1 MSDIAHAIGAL
12 RLVPVIV
19 IDEEEN
25 AYPLAQALKAGGLAC
40 AEITFRTA
48 AAEQCIRAMA
58 SDPEILLGAG
68 TVLRPEQV
76 ERALEAGARFI
87 VTPGFSA
94 EVVRA
99 CQANSVPV
107 FPGVATATEMQ
118 MALEAGV
125 EVVKV
130 FPTEASGGLTLLK
143 ALASPFSMMRF
154 IPTGGI
160 SLSQL
165 ADYLAFPPVLAVG
178 GSWIAP
184 SALIAARRFD
194 EITELAAQ
202 SVAVCQAARGA
213 NKADR
218 T

>member
-1 MSDIAHAIGAL
+1 MSDITHAIATM

-19 IDEEEN
+19 INDEEN
-25 AYPLAQALKAGGLAC
+25 AYPLGQALKAGGLPC

-48 AAEQCIRAMA
+48 AAERAIRAMA
-58 SDPEILLGAG
+58 ADSEILLGAG

-76 ERALEAGARFI
+76 ERAVEAGARYI

-107 FPGVATATEMQ
+107 FPGVSTATELQ

-125 EVVKV
+125 EVVKF
-130 FPTEASGGLTLLK
+130 FPAEALGGLPLIK

-184 SALIAARRFD
+184 SGLIADKRFD
-194 EITELAAQ
+194 EITELASQ
-202 SVAVCQAARGA
+202 SVAICQAAPG
-213 NKADR
+213 NKK
-218 T
+218 TGQ

>member
-1 MSDIAHAIGAL
+1 MTDILKAIGSV

-25 AYPLAQALKAGGLAC
+25 AYPLAQALKAGGLPC
-40 AEITFRTA
+40 AEVTFRTA
-48 AAEQCIRAMA
+48 AAAKAIRAMA
-58 SDPEILLGAG
+58 ADPDIILGAG

-76 ERALEAGARFI
+76 DQALEAGARYI

-99 CQANSVPV
+99 CRANSVPV

-118 MALEAGV
+118 MALEAGI

-130 FPTEASGGLTLLK
+130 FPAEAIGGLPMLK
-143 ALASPFSMMRF
+143 ALAAPFTMMRF

-160 SLSQL
+160 GVSQL
-165 ADYLAFPPVLAVG
+165 AEYLAFPPVLAVG

-184 SALIAARRFD
+184 SALIKSQSFD
-194 EITELAAQ
+194 KITELASQA
-202 SVAVCQAARGA
+202 VAICQAAPDGPGA
-213 NKADR
+213 GR
-218 T
+218 

>member
-1 MSDIAHAIGAL
+1 MTDILKTIGDL

-19 IDEEEN
+19 INEEEN
-25 AYPLAQALKAGGLAC
+25 AYPLAQALKAGGLPC

-48 AAEQCIRAMA
+48 AAAGAIRAMA
-58 SDPEILLGAG
+58 SDPDIILGAG

-76 ERALEAGARFI
+76 DQAMEAGARYI

-118 MALEAGV
+118 MALEAGI
-125 EVVKV
+125 EVVKF
-130 FPTEASGGLTLLK
+130 FPAEALGGLATLK
-143 ALASPFSMMRF
+143 ALAAPFSMMRF

-160 SLSQL
+160 SASQL
-165 ADYLAFPPVLAVG
+165 SDYLAFPKVLAVG

-184 SALIAARRFD
+184 SKLIVGHRFD
-194 EITELAAQ
+194 EITELATQA
-202 SVAVCQAARGA
+202 VAICQAAPAGPGSGQ
-213 NKADR
+213 
-218 T
+218 

>member
-1 MSDIAHAIGAL
+1 MTDILKVIGAL

-25 AYPLAQALKAGGLAC
+25 AYPLAQALKAGGLPC
-40 AEITFRTA
+40 AEVTFRTA
-48 AAEQCIRAMA
+48 AAERSIRAMA

-76 ERALEAGARFI
+76 DRALEAGARYI

-99 CQANSVPV
+99 CRANSVPV

-118 MALEAGV
+118 MALEARI

-130 FPTEASGGLTLLK
+130 FPAEALGGLALLK

-160 SLSQL
+160 SVLQL

-184 SALIAARRFD
+184 KALIAGHHFD
-194 EITELAAQ
+194 QITELASQA
-202 SVAVCQAARGA
+202 VAICQAAPDGVE
-213 NKADR
+213 
-218 T
+218 TG

>member
-1 MSDIAHAIGAL
+1 MSDIAQAIGAL

>member
-1 MSDIAHAIGAL
+1 MTDILKAIGAL

-25 AYPLAQALKAGGLAC
+25 AYPLAQALKAGGLPC

-48 AAEQCIRAMA
+48 AAERSIRAMA

-76 ERALEAGARFI
+76 DRALEAGARYI

-118 MALEAGV
+118 MALEAGI

-130 FPTEASGGLTLLK
+130 FPAEALGGLALLK
-143 ALASPFSMMRF
+143 ALAPPFSMMRF

-160 SLSQL
+160 SVSQL

-184 SALIAARRFD
+184 KALIAGHHFD
-194 EITELAAQ
+194 QITELASQA
-202 SVAVCQAARGA
+202 VAICRAAPGGA
-213 NKADR
+213 E
-218 T
+218 TGQ

>member
-1 MSDIAHAIGAL
+1 MTDIPKAIGAL

-25 AYPLAQALKAGGLAC
+25 AYPLAQALKAGGLPC
-40 AEITFRTA
+40 AEVTFRTA
-48 AAEQCIRAMA
+48 AAERSIRAMA

-76 ERALEAGARFI
+76 DRALEAGARYI

-99 CQANSVPV
+99 CRANSVPV

-118 MALEAGV
+118 MALEARI

-130 FPTEASGGLTLLK
+130 FPAEALGGLALLK

-160 SLSQL
+160 SVLQL

-184 SALIAARRFD
+184 KALIAGHHFD
-194 EITELAAQ
+194 QITELASQA
-202 SVAVCQAARGA
+202 VAICQAAPDGVE
-213 NKADR
+213 
-218 T
+218 TG

>member
-1 MSDIAHAIGAL
+1 MFDITEAIGAL

-19 IDEEEN
+19 INEEES
-25 AYPLAQALKAGGLAC
+25 AYPLAQALKAGGLPC
-40 AEITFRTA
+40 AEVTFRTA
-48 AAEQCIRAMA
+48 AAERSIRAMA

-76 ERALEAGARFI
+76 DRALEAGARYI

-99 CQANSVPV
+99 CQANAVPV
-107 FPGVATATEMQ
+107 FPGVATATELQ

-130 FPTEASGGLTLLK
+130 FPAEASGGLTLLK

-160 SLSQL
+160 SVSQL

-184 SALIAARRFD
+184 SKLIAGQHFD
-194 EITELAAQ
+194 EITKLASQA
-202 SVAVCQAARGA
+202 VAICHAAPTSAKGER
-213 NKADR
+213 
-218 T
+218 

>member
-1 MSDIAHAIGAL
+1 MTDIPKAIGAL

-25 AYPLAQALKAGGLAC
+25 AYPLAQALKAGGLPC
-40 AEITFRTA
+40 AEVTFRTA
-48 AAEQCIRAMA
+48 AAERSIRAMA

-76 ERALEAGARFI
+76 DRALEAGARYI

-118 MALEAGV
+118 MALEARI

-130 FPTEASGGLTLLK
+130 FPAEALGGLALLK
-143 ALASPFSMMRF
+143 ALASPFSMLRF

-160 SLSQL
+160 SVSQL

-184 SALIAARRFD
+184 KALIAGHHFD
-194 EITELAAQ
+194 QITELASQA
-202 SVAVCQAARGA
+202 VAICQTAPDGA
-213 NKADR
+213 ETGR
-218 T
+218 

>member
-1 MSDIAHAIGAL
+1 MTDIIKTIGAL

-19 IDEEEN
+19 INEEEN
-25 AYPLAQALKAGGLAC
+25 AYPLAQALKAGGLPC

-48 AAEQCIRAMA
+48 AAERSIRAMA
-58 SDPEILLGAG
+58 ADPDIILGAG
-68 TVLRPEQV
+68 TVLHPDQV
-76 ERALEAGARFI
+76 ERALEAGARYI

-99 CQANSVPV
+99 CQANAVPV

-118 MALEAGV
+118 MALEAGI

-130 FPTEASGGLTLLK
+130 FPAEALGGLALLK
-143 ALASPFSMMRF
+143 ALASPFSMLRF

-160 SLSQL
+160 SVSQL

-184 SALIAARRFD
+184 SKLITAKQFD
-194 EITELAAQ
+194 QITELASKA
-202 SVAVCQAARGA
+202 VAICRATPDGPESTR
-213 NKADR
+213 
-218 T
+218 

>member
-1 MSDIAHAIGAL
+1 MTDILKAIGAL

-25 AYPLAQALKAGGLAC
+25 AYPLAQALKAGGLPC

-48 AAEQCIRAMA
+48 AAERSIRALA

-76 ERALEAGARFI
+76 DRALEAGARYI

-118 MALEAGV
+118 MALEAGI

-130 FPTEASGGLTLLK
+130 FPAEALGGLALLK
-143 ALASPFSMMRF
+143 ALAPPFSMMRF

-160 SLSQL
+160 SVSQL

-184 SALIAARRFD
+184 KALIAGHHFD
-194 EITELAAQ
+194 QITELASQA
-202 SVAVCQAARGA
+202 VAICQAAPDGA
-213 NKADR
+213 A
-218 T
+218 TGQ

>member
-1 MSDIAHAIGAL
+1 MTDILKTIGDL

-19 IDEEEN
+19 INEEEN
-25 AYPLAQALKAGGLAC
+25 AYPLAEALKAGGLPC

-48 AAEQCIRAMA
+48 AAAGAIRAMA
-58 SDPEILLGAG
+58 SDPDIILGAG

-76 ERALEAGARFI
+76 DQAMEAGARYI

-118 MALEAGV
+118 MALEAGI
-125 EVVKV
+125 EVVKF
-130 FPTEASGGLTLLK
+130 FPAEALGGLATLK
-143 ALASPFSMMRF
+143 ALAAPFSMMRF

-160 SLSQL
+160 SASQL
-165 ADYLAFPPVLAVG
+165 SDYLAFPKVLAVG

-184 SALIAARRFD
+184 SKLIVGHRFD
-194 EITELAAQ
+194 EITELATQA
-202 SVAVCQAARGA
+202 VAICQAAPAGPGSGQ
-213 NKADR
+213 
-218 T
+218 

>member
-1 MSDIAHAIGAL
+1 MPAVIERIANL

-19 IDEEEN
+19 INEEEN
-25 AYPLAQALKAGGLAC
+25 AYPLAQALKAGGLPC

-48 AAEQCIRAMA
+48 AAEQCIRTMA

-68 TVLRPEQV
+68 TVLRPQQV
-76 ERALEAGARFI
+76 DRALDAGARFI

-130 FPTEASGGLTLLK
+130 FPAEASGGLTLLK

-184 SALIAARRFD
+184 SALIAARRFE

-202 SVAVCQAARGA
+202 SVAICQAAPGA
-213 NKADR
+213 KKVDQ
-218 T
+218 

>member
-1 MSDIAHAIGAL
+1 MTDILKAIGAL

-25 AYPLAQALKAGGLAC
+25 AYPLAQALKAGGLPC

-48 AAEQCIRAMA
+48 AAERSIRAMA

-76 ERALEAGARFI
+76 DRALEAGARYI

-118 MALEAGV
+118 MALEAGIV
-125 EVVKV
+125 VVKV
-130 FPTEASGGLTLLK
+130 FPAEALGGLALLK
-143 ALASPFSMMRF
+143 ALAPPFSMMRF

-160 SLSQL
+160 SVSQL

-184 SALIAARRFD
+184 KALIAGHHFD
-194 EITELAAQ
+194 QITELASQA
-202 SVAVCQAARGA
+202 VAICQAAPDGA
-213 NKADR
+213 A
-218 T
+218 TGQ

>member
-1 MSDIAHAIGAL
+1 MTDILKAIGAL

-19 IDEEEN
+19 IEEEEN
-25 AYPLAQALKAGGLAC
+25 AYPLAQALKAGGLPC
-40 AEITFRTA
+40 AEVTFRTA
-48 AAEQCIRAMA
+48 AAERCIRAMA

-76 ERALEAGARFI
+76 DRALEAGARYI

-118 MALEAGV
+118 MALEAGI

-130 FPTEASGGLTLLK
+130 FPAEAMGGLALLK

-160 SLSQL
+160 SVSQL

-178 GSWIAP
+178 GSWITP
-184 SALIAARRFD
+184 KALIAGHQFD
-194 EITELAAQ
+194 QITELASQA
-202 SVAVCQAARGA
+202 VAICQAAPDGA
-213 NKADR
+213 ETGR
-218 T
+218 

>member
-1 MSDIAHAIGAL
+1 MTDIVRAIGAL

-25 AYPLAQALKAGGLAC
+25 AYPLAQALKAGGLPC
-40 AEITFRTA
+40 AEVTFRTA
-48 AAEQCIRAMA
+48 AAERSIRAMA

-76 ERALEAGARFI
+76 DRALEAGARYI

-118 MALEAGV
+118 MALEAGI

-130 FPTEASGGLTLLK
+130 FPAEALGGLALLK

-160 SLSQL
+160 SVSQL

-184 SALIAARRFD
+184 KALIAGHHFD
-194 EITELAAQ
+194 QITELASQA
-202 SVAVCQAARGA
+202 VAICQAAPDGA
-213 NKADR
+213 ETGR
-218 T
+218 

>member
-1 MSDIAHAIGAL
+1 VTDIAKAIGAL

-19 IDEEEN
+19 INEEEN
-25 AYPLAQALKAGGLAC
+25 AYPLAQALKAGGLPC

-48 AAEQCIRAMA
+48 AAAGAIRAMA
-58 SDPEILLGAG
+58 SDPDIILGAG

-76 ERALEAGARFI
+76 DQAMEAGARYI

-118 MALEAGV
+118 MALEAGI
-125 EVVKV
+125 EVVKF
-130 FPTEASGGLTLLK
+130 FPAEALGGLATLK
-143 ALASPFSMMRF
+143 ALAAPFSMMRF

-160 SLSQL
+160 SASQL
-165 ADYLAFPPVLAVG
+165 SDYLAFPKVLAVG

-184 SALIAARRFD
+184 SKLIVGHRFD
-194 EITELAAQ
+194 EITELATQA
-202 SVAVCQAARGA
+202 VAICQAAPAGPGSGQ
-213 NKADR
+213 
-218 T
+218 

>member
-19 IDEEEN
+19 INEEEN
-25 AYPLAQALKAGGLAC
+25 AYPLAQALKAGGLPC

-58 SDPEILLGAG
+58 ADPEILLGAG

-76 ERALEAGARFI
+76 ERALEAGARYI

-130 FPTEASGGLTLLK
+130 FPAEASGGLTLLK

-202 SVAVCQAARGA
+202 SVAICQAAPGA
-213 NKADR
+213 NQ
-218 T
+218 

>member
-1 MSDIAHAIGAL
+1 MSDITHAIGTM

-19 IDEEEN
+19 INEEEN
-25 AYPLAQALKAGGLAC
+25 AYPLAQALKAGGLPC

-48 AAEQCIRAMA
+48 AAERCLRAMA
-58 SDPEILLGAG
+58 ADPEILLGAG

-76 ERALEAGARFI
+76 DRAVEAGARYI

-99 CQANSVPV
+99 CQGNSVPV
-107 FPGVATATEMQ
+107 FPGVSTATELQ

-130 FPTEASGGLTLLK
+130 FPAEVIGGLALLK

-184 SALIAARRFD
+184 SALIAAKRFE
-194 EITELAAQ
+194 EITELASQ
-202 SVAVCQAARGA
+202 SVAICQAAPA
-213 NKADR
+213 SKKAGQ
-218 T
+218 

>member
-1 MSDIAHAIGAL
+1 MTDIPKAIGAL

-25 AYPLAQALKAGGLAC
+25 AYPLAQALKAGGLPC
-40 AEITFRTA
+40 AEVTFRTA
-48 AAEQCIRAMA
+48 AAERSIRAMA

-76 ERALEAGARFI
+76 DRALEAGARYI

-118 MALEAGV
+118 MALEARI

-130 FPTEASGGLTLLK
+130 FPAEALGGLALLK
-143 ALASPFSMMRF
+143 ALASPFSMLRF

-160 SLSQL
+160 SVSQL

-184 SALIAARRFD
+184 KALIAGHHFD
-194 EITELAAQ
+194 QITELASQA
-202 SVAVCQAARGA
+202 VAICQAAPDGVE
-213 NKADR
+213 
-218 T
+218 TG

>member
-1 MSDIAHAIGAL
+1 MTDILKAIGAL

-25 AYPLAQALKAGGLAC
+25 AYPLAQALKAGGLPC
-40 AEITFRTA
+40 AEVTFRTA
-48 AAEQCIRAMA
+48 AAERSIRAMA

-76 ERALEAGARFI
+76 DRALEAGARYI

-99 CQANSVPV
+99 CRANSVPV

-118 MALEAGV
+118 MALEAGI

-130 FPTEASGGLTLLK
+130 FPAEALGGLALLK
-143 ALASPFSMMRF
+143 ALAPPFSMMRF

-160 SLSQL
+160 SVSQL

-184 SALIAARRFD
+184 KALIAGHHFD
-194 EITELAAQ
+194 QITALASQA
-202 SVAVCQAARGA
+202 VAICQAAPDGA
-213 NKADR
+213 ETGR
-218 T
+218 

>member
-1 MSDIAHAIGAL
+1 MSDITHAIGTM

-19 IDEEEN
+19 INEEEN
-25 AYPLAQALKAGGLAC
+25 AYPLAQALKAGGLPC

-48 AAEQCIRAMA
+48 AAERCLRAMA
-58 SDPEILLGAG
+58 ADSEMLLGAG
-68 TVLRPEQV
+68 TVLNPEQV
-76 ERALEAGARFI
+76 DRAVEAGARYI

-99 CQANSVPV
+99 CKANSIPI
-107 FPGVATATEMQ
+107 FPGVSTATELQ
-118 MALEAGV
+118 MALEAGI

-130 FPTEASGGLTLLK
+130 FPAEVIGGLGLLK

-184 SALIAARRFD
+184 SSLITAKRFA
-194 EITELAAQ
+194 EITELASQ
-202 SVAVCQAARGA
+202 SVAVCQAAPASKEAGR
-213 NKADR
+213 
-218 T
+218 

>member
-1 MSDIAHAIGAL
+1 MTDILKAIGAL

-25 AYPLAQALKAGGLAC
+25 AYPLAQALKAGGLPC
-40 AEITFRTA
+40 AEVTFRTA
-48 AAEQCIRAMA
+48 AAAQAIRAMA
-58 SDPEILLGAG
+58 SDPEIILGAG
-68 TVLRPEQV
+68 TVLHPEQV
-76 ERALEAGARFI
+76 EQALEAGARYI

-118 MALEAGV
+118 MALEAGI

-130 FPTEASGGLTLLK
+130 FPAETMGGLALLK

-160 SLSQL
+160 SVSQL

-184 SALIAARRFD
+184 KALIAGHQFD
-194 EITELAAQ
+194 QITELASQA
-202 SVAVCQAARGA
+202 VAICQAAPDGA
-213 NKADR
+213 ETGR
-218 T
+218 

>member
-19 IDEEEN
+19 INEEEN
-25 AYPLAQALKAGGLAC
+25 AYPLAQALKAGGLPC

-48 AAEQCIRAMA
+48 AAERCIRAMA

-76 ERALEAGARFI
+76 DRALEAGARYI

-94 EVVRA
+94 KVVRA

-130 FPTEASGGLTLLK
+130 FPAEASGGLTLLK

-194 EITELAAQ
+194 EITELASRSMAI
-202 SVAVCQAARGA
+202 CQAASGSKEA
-213 NKADR
+213 EQ
-218 T
+218 

>member
-1 MSDIAHAIGAL
+1 MTDILKTIGDL

-19 IDEEEN
+19 INEEEN
-25 AYPLAQALKAGGLAC
+25 AYPLAQALKAGGLPC

-48 AAEQCIRAMA
+48 AAAGAIRAMA
-58 SDPEILLGAG
+58 SDPDIILGAG

-76 ERALEAGARFI
+76 DQAMEAGARYI

-118 MALEAGV
+118 MALEAGI
-125 EVVKV
+125 EVVKF
-130 FPTEASGGLTLLK
+130 FPAEALGGLATLK
-143 ALASPFSMMRF
+143 ALAAPFSMMRF

-160 SLSQL
+160 SASQL
-165 ADYLAFPPVLAVG
+165 SDYLAFPKVLAVG
-178 GSWIAP
+178 GSWVAP
-184 SALIAARRFD
+184 SKLIVGHRFD
-194 EITELAAQ
+194 EITELATQA
-202 SVAVCQAARGA
+202 VAICQAAPAGPGSGQ
-213 NKADR
+213 
-218 T
+218 

>member
-1 MSDIAHAIGAL
+1 MTDILKAIGAL

-19 IDEEEN
+19 INEEEN
-25 AYPLAQALKAGGLAC
+25 AYPLAQALKAGGLPC
-40 AEITFRTA
+40 AEITFRTEA
-48 AAEQCIRAMA
+48 AGRAIKAMA
-58 SDPEILLGAG
+58 ADCDIILGAG

-76 ERALEAGARFI
+76 DQALEAGARYI

-118 MALEAGV
+118 MALEAGL
-125 EVVKV
+125 EVVKF
-130 FPTEASGGLTLLK
+130 FPAEPLGGLGMLK
-143 ALASPFSMMRF
+143 ALAAPFTMMRF

-160 SLSQL
+160 SVSQL
-165 ADYLAFPPVLAVG
+165 SEYLSFPSVLAVG

-184 SALIAARRFD
+184 SKLIAAQQFAQ
-194 EITELAAQ
+194 ITELASQA
-202 SVAVCQAARGA
+202 VAICQTAPDGPGA
-213 NKADR
+213 GR
-218 T
+218 